1 MKYIK
6 SINESKTSDII
17 DYIKF
22 CFSDII
28 EDDNFNS
35 DYTIHS
41 SGNILRIGIEMI
53 TPLVSGNSYIGQYE
67 TSIDDLLSNN
77 KLIEE
82 LLLDIDSAIKRFKDE
97 YNHIQVD
104 ISSNRIKT
112 IYISFN
118 LIKKI
123 KPSSVF

>member
-1 MKYIK
+1 MKYLK
-6 SINESKTSDII
+6 SINESNTSDII
-17 DYIKF
+17 DYIKL
-22 CFSDII
+22 CFVDIL
-28 EDDNFNS
+28 EDDHFNS

-53 TPLVSGNSYIGQYE
+53 IPTVKGNPYIGQYD
-67 TSIDDLLSNN
+67 TSIDYLLYNN

-82 LLLDIDSAIKRFKDE
+82 LLLDIDTAVKRFKDQ

-104 ISSNRIKT
+104 ISSNRIGT

-118 LIKKI
+118 LIR
-123 KPSSVF
+123 

>member
-1 MKYIK
+1 MKYLK

-17 DYIKF
+17 NYIKF
-22 CFSDII
+22 CFADIL
-28 EDDNFNS
+28 EDDNFRS

-53 TPLVSGNSYIGQYE
+53 TPPVSGNSYIGNYE
-67 TSIDDLLSNN
+67 TSIDNLLSNN

-82 LLLDIDSAIKRFKDE
+82 LILDIDIAINRFNDE
-97 YNHIQVD
+97 YSHIKVD
-104 ISSNRIKT
+104 ISSNRIGT

>member
-1 MKYIK
+1 MKYLK

-28 EDDNFNS
+28 DDDNFNS

-53 TPLVSGNSYIGQYE
+53 TPPVSGNSYIGQYE

-82 LLLDIDSAIKRFKDE
+82 LLLDIDTAIKRFKDQ

-104 ISSNRIKT
+104 ISSNMIKT
-112 IYISFN
+112 IYIKFN
-118 LIKKI
+118 LINKI